1 MIIPAQK
8 KNLFGFTLIELLI
21 VIAILGILAAAVLVA
36 VNPTKRT
43 NQAKDANV
51 KSDIASISGAVQAY
65 YTEKGYYPATLAAV
79 EANGDLKAVPTP
91 PAGGAP
97 AYTYT
102 TAPLNCDNLALAT
115 QCTSALVS
123 YLLFYPEGLNTLW
136 CFETTTG
143 KADALPPG
151 SCTAP

>member
-51 KSDIASISGAVQAY
+51 KSDIASIAGAVQAY
-65 YTEKGYYPATLAAV
+65 YTEKGYYPVDLAAV
-79 EANGDLKAVPTP
+79 KTNGDLKEVPLP
-91 PAGGAP
+91 PTGV
-97 AYTYT
+97 YTYT
-102 TAPLNCDNLALAT
+102 AAPVNCDNLAPAS

-123 YLLFYPEGLNTLW
+123 YALFYPAVAGNLW
-136 CFETTTG
+136 CFESTTG
-143 KADALPPG
+143 KADELAPAA
-151 SCTAP
+151 CTAP